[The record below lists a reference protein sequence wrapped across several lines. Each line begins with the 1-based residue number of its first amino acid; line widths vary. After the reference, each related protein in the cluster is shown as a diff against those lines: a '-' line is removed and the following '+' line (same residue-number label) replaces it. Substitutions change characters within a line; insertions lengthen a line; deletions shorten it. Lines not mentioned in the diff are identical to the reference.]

1 MRALVLEGLLMPIDS
16 CEYFSKVLKV
26 HLSRNVYIPTP
37 QQRPAVHKK
46 NEKNELNNYIPVS
59 INAAQK

>member
-1 MRALVLEGLLMPIDS
+1 MPIDS